1 MKRKF
6 IFFALFA
13 SFLFLFS
20 FVLTA
25 QALPPSQ
32 LPQFSTP
39 TPGADGRIIYIVK
52 EGESCLRIQLLTGVP
67 VEQLRALNRLDESCT
82 IFPGQELVIGVG
94 AGSSSDEP
102 EAGPTPTEIAS
113 EPTPTP
119 FPGNATVCL
128 LLYDDVNGDA
138 LRQDTEVVIAD
149 GAISITGL
157 SGQFSEV
164 RATQGGLEATCF
176 ENVPEGGYN
185 LSAAAPEGYYP
196 TTQQTHLLEV
206 LAGNIYEVSFGVQK
220 SDNVIATTGDPA
232 GEGGSSSFLGIVGGI
247 LLLLGVGLGVY
258 SWSVFGRKPPMQ
270 QPPRPPSIVR

>member
-6 IFFALFA
+6 IFFALFI

-20 FVLTA
+20 FALTA

-39 TPGADGRIIYIVK
+39 TPGADGRIIYIVR
-52 EGESCLRIQLLTGVP
+52 EGDSCLRIQLLTGVP
-67 VEQLRALNRLDESCT
+67 VEQLRALNRLDENCT
-82 IFPGQELVIGVG
+82 VFPGQELVIGVG
-94 AGSSSDEP
+94 AGSSPDEP
-102 EAGPTPTEIAS
+102 EAGPTPTEAAS

-119 FPGNATVCL
+119 FPGNATVCI

-138 LRQDTEVVIAD
+138 LRQDTEIVIPN
-149 GAISITGL
+149 GAISITGM

-164 RATQGGLEATCF
+164 RTTQDGLEPSCF
-176 ENVPEGGYN
+176 ENVPEGAYN

-196 TTQQTHLLEV
+196 TTQQTYTLEV
-206 LAGNIYEVSFGVQK
+206 VAGSEYYVDFGAQK
-220 SDNVIATTGDPA
+220 SDNIIAAPGDPA
-232 GEGGSSSFLGIVGGI
+232 GEGGGSAFLGIVGGI
-247 LLLLGVGLGVY
+247 LLLLGVGLGIY

>member
-1 MKRKF
+1 MKQKF
-6 IFFALFA
+6 IFFALFV

-52 EGESCLRIQLLTGVP
+52 EGDSCLRIQLLTGVP

-82 IFPGQELVIGVG
+82 ILPGQELVIGFG
-94 AGSSSDEP
+94 AGSSPDEP
-102 EAGPTPTEIAS
+102 DAGPTPTEAAS

-119 FPGNATVCL
+119 FPGNATVCI
-128 LLYDDVNGDA
+128 LLYDDINGDA

-149 GAISITGL
+149 GAISITGM

-164 RATQGGLEATCF
+164 RATQAGLEPSCF
-176 ENVPEGGYN
+176 ENVPEGSYN

-196 TTQQTHLLEV
+196 TSQQTYLLEV
-206 LAGNIYEVSFGVQK
+206 AAGKEYYVDFGAQK
-220 SDNVIATTGDPA
+220 SDNIIAAPGDPT
-232 GEGGSSSFLGIVGGI
+232 GEGGGSAFLGIAGGI
-247 LLLLGVGLGVY
+247 LLLLGLGLGVY

>member
-1 MKRKF
+1 MKQKF
-6 IFFALFA
+6 ILAALFV

-32 LPQFSTP
+32 LPQFATP

-52 EGESCLRIQLLTGVP
+52 EGDSCLRIQLLTGVP
-67 VEQLRALNRLDESCT
+67 VEQLRALNRLDENCSLL
-82 IFPGQELVIGVG
+82 PGQELVIGIG
-94 AGSSSDEP
+94 ASSDDP
-102 EAGPTPTEIAS
+102 TPGPTPTEESS

-119 FPGNATVCL
+119 FPGNATVCI

-138 LRQDTEVVIAD
+138 LRQDSEVVIAD
-149 GAISITGL
+149 GAVSIIGV

-176 ENVPEGGYN
+176 ENVPEGNYN

-206 LAGNIYEVSFGVQK
+206 QAGNIYEVGFGAQK
-220 SDNVIATTGDPA
+220 SDNVIANPGDPG
-232 GEGGSSSFLGIVGGI
+232 GEGGSSFLGILGGT
-247 LLLLGVGLGVY
+247 LLLLGLGLGVY
-258 SWSVFGRKPPMQ
+258 SWRVFGRKPPMQ
-270 QPPRPPSIVR
+270 QQPRPPSIVR